1 MIIMIIAI
9 VLSTFTISAE
19 SISIDEA
26 HFPDAV
32 FREYVSEH
40 FDTKNK
46 DGILSDEEIKEVV
59 KIEYLPD
66 NVSSIKGIEYFT
78 YIESL
83 SVSNTQ
89 VETVD
94 VSKNSSLKS
103 LYLVGRSIKKVNT
116 GEINDL
122 DQFWADDTSITSI
135 DLQSNTALTEVHIR
149 DLDVLTSLKLP
160 KNGLAHLTLESA
172 ENLDE
177 LDLSGAK
184 DLRSL
189 VIMNTGINE
198 LDISRSVSLST
209 LYIEDTLIDNLDLSD
224 LTELVSINITNVNIK
239 KIDVSKMSKLQ
250 YLILNDTLVDGLDL
264 KNNPALRY
272 LDTSGSP
279 LAYLNIYSD
288 LRPIYTKDVT
298 LNLEV
303 KGASFMIT
311 DYLKDIDLSKVV
323 DLKGASIA
331 GNEFKDYAPGVDITY
346 RYAVKSDNYINV
358 TLDLVIDKIDPEI
371 ELLNDKKVYDEKP
384 FEPEILIDHSL
395 AYTIKYQDKDGAV
408 LESAPI
414 DAGNYKLVI
423 STSGNDFYNG
433 YNKTVGL
440 TICKAD
446 PEIYIPGRLTYRYD
460 EAAPEIKAKSRSCG
474 DISYEYYTL
483 DSNLNWEMISGRP
496 SIAGIYMVKAIV
508 SETKNYK
515 ASSTS
520 RIFRIMKSDPNVQIT
535 TLIPDKVYDGKKV
548 DDPQIDHGDSEG
560 KIFIEWYKKSDNK
573 WLKVD
578 EARDVGDYATVVFV
592 LSDGNHYGDIEY
604 DTFKITKA
612 ENYWK
617 KTLTYDNGIAQAE
630 AAYGEVIYEYSLKEE
645 GPYTDEKPS
654 SSVFYIKANVIDT
667 ENYSGLEMIIEV
679 NERTSISEDI
689 TPSVRPDIDKK
700 LPKSDEECIASFGKD
715 YIYSKKYGAC
725 IIKYMIPDTS
735 TERRPK

>member
-1 MIIMIIAI
+1 MIIAI
-9 VLSTFTISAE
+9 VISTFTISAE

-59 KIEYLPD
+59 KIEYLPAS
-66 NVSSIKGIEYFT
+66 VSSIEGIKYFS
-78 YIESL
+78 YLESL
-83 SVSNTQ
+83 SISNTK

-94 VSKNSSLKS
+94 VSENSVLKS
-103 LYLVGRSIKKVNT
+103 LYVVGRSIKEVDT
-116 GEINDL
+116 GGLQSL
-122 DQFWADDTSITSI
+122 DQFWSDDTSITSI

-149 DLDVLTSLKLP
+149 DLDELISLKLP

-177 LDLSGAK
+177 LDLSDTK

-189 VIMNTGINE
+189 VIMNTGIKVLN
-198 LDISRSVSLST
+198 IRQSVSLNT
-209 LYIEDTLIDNLDLSD
+209 LYIEDTPIAELDLSD
-224 LTELVSINITNVNIK
+224 LTELVSIDITNADIN
-239 KIDVSKMSKLQ
+239 KIDISKMSKLQ

-288 LRPIYTKDVT
+288 IRPIYTKDVT

-323 DLKGASIA
+323 DLKGASIS
-331 GNEFKDYAPGVDITY
+331 GNEFKDYVPGVDITY
-346 RYAVKSDNYINV
+346 RYAVKSDSYIDV
-358 TLDLVIDKIDPEI
+358 TLDLVINKIDPTI
-371 ELLNDKKVYDEKP
+371 ILKNGQKVYDGLA
-384 FEPEILIDHSL
+384 FVPELEIDEG
-395 AYTIKYQDKDGAV
+395 IKYTLSYQYENGSDLD
-408 LESAPI
+408 EAPI
-414 DAGNYKLVI
+414 NAGNYKLVV
-423 STSGNDFYNG
+423 STSEDDFHNR
-433 YNKTVGL
+433 L
-440 TICKAD
+440 TKKIAFSIKKAD
-446 PEIYIPGRLTYRYD
+446 PEIYIPGRLTYKFG
-460 EAAPEIKAKSRSCG
+460 ETAPEIKALSRSPEV
-474 DISYEYYTL
+474 ISYEYFTL
-483 DSNLNWEMISGRP
+483 DQDLNWQYVDDRP
-496 SIAGIYMVKAIV
+496 KDAGIYKVIASV
-508 SETKNYK
+508 SESNNYI

-520 RIFRIMKSDPNVQIT
+520 RIFMILQSDPDTKMVSVIA
-535 TLIPDKVYDGKKV
+535 DKVYDGMKV
-548 DDPQIDHGDSEG
+548 DDPEVDHGDSQG
-560 KIFIEWYKKSDNK
+560 KTFIKWYKKSDDR

-578 EARDVGDYATVVFV
+578 EAKDVGEYAVVLFV

-612 ENYWK
+612 ENHWLK
-617 KTLTYDNGIAQAE
+617 PLTYDDGRPDAE
-630 AAYGEVIYEYSLKEE
+630 AAFGEVSYVYSLKEE

-654 SSVFYIKANVIDT
+654 SSIFYIKAIVIDT

-689 TPSVRPDIDKK
+689 TPPSIKPDTDKE
-700 LPKSDEECIASFGKD
+700 LPRSDEECAVTFGKD
-715 YIYSKKYGAC
+715 YIYSKEYGAC
-725 IIKYMIPDTS
+725 IIRYLIPDTK
-735 TERRPK
+735 TK

>member
-9 VLSTFTISAE
+9 VISTFTISAE

-59 KIEYLPD
+59 KIEYLPAS
-66 NVSSIKGIEYFT
+66 VSSIEGIKYFS
-78 YIESL
+78 YLESL
-83 SVSNTQ
+83 SISNTK

-94 VSKNSSLKS
+94 VSKNSALKS
-103 LYLVGRSIKKVNT
+103 LYVVGRSIKKVDT
-116 GEINDL
+116 GDLQSL
-122 DQFWADDTSITSI
+122 DQFWSDDTSITSI

-149 DLDVLTSLKLP
+149 DLDELISLKLP
-160 KNGLAHLTLESA
+160 KNGLAHLTLENA

-177 LDLSGAK
+177 LDLSDTK

-189 VIMNTGINE
+189 VIMNTGIKV
-198 LDISRSVSLST
+198 LDISRSVSLNT
-209 LYIEDTLIDNLDLSD
+209 LYIEDTPIAELDLSD
-224 LTELVSINITNVNIK
+224 LTELVSINITNADIN
-239 KIDVSKMSKLQ
+239 KIDISKMSKLQ

-323 DLKGASIA
+323 DLEGASIS
-331 GNEFKDYAPGVDITY
+331 GNEFKDYVPGVDITY
-346 RYAVKSDNYINV
+346 RYTVKSGSYINV
-358 TLDLVIDKIDPEI
+358 TLDLVINKIVPTI
-371 ELLNDKKVYDEKP
+371 ILKNDQKVYDGLA
-384 FEPEILIDHSL
+384 FVPELEIDEGIRYTLSYQYENGSEL
-395 AYTIKYQDKDGAV
+395 A
-408 LESAPI
+408 EAPI
-414 DAGNYKLVI
+414 DAGNYKLVV
-423 STSGNDFYNG
+423 STSGNDFYNECD
-433 YNKTVGL
+433 KIFDL

-446 PEIYIPGRLTYRYD
+446 PEIYIPGRLTYEYD
-460 EAAPEIKAKSRSCG
+460 KAAPKIEAKSRSSG
-474 DISYEYYTL
+474 NISYEYYTL
-483 DSNLNWEMISGRP
+483 KSSLNWEKIGDRP
-496 SIAGIYMVKAIV
+496 NNAGIYKVQASV
-508 SETKNYK
+508 SETDNYK

-520 RIFRIMKSDPNVQIT
+520 RIFMVMASDPNVQIT

-548 DDPQIDHGDSEG
+548 DDPQIDHGDSQG
-560 KIFIEWYKKSDNK
+560 KTFIEWYKKSDDR

-578 EARDVGDYATVVFV
+578 EAKDVGEYAVVLFV

-612 ENYWK
+612 ENHWLK
-617 KTLTYDNGIAQAE
+617 PLTYDDGRPDAE
-630 AAYGEVIYEYSLKEE
+630 AAFGEVSYVYSLKEE

-654 SSVFYIKANVIDT
+654 SSIFYIKAIVIDT
-667 ENYSGLEMIIEV
+667 ENYSGLEMIIEANV
-679 NERTSISEDI
+679 RTPTSEDK
-689 TPSVRPDIDKK
+689 TPPSIKPDTDKE
-700 LPKSDEECIASFGKD
+700 LPQSDEECVNAFGKD
-715 YIYSKKYGAC
+715 YIYSKEYGAC
-725 IIKYMIPDTS
+725 IIRYLIPDTK
-735 TERRPK
+735 TK